1 MYSKNK
7 NSKIE
12 NVENFEKKSEIISED
27 NSFWESLR
35 DFPESQIVEQ
45 ENKIKNQENK
55 IDNIPLL
62 DILKNQI
69 SSPFVIVQK
78 S

>member
-12 NVENFEKKSEIISED
+12 NIENFEKKSEIISED

-45 ENKIKNQENK
+45 ENKIKN
-55 IDNIPLL
+55 
-62 DILKNQI
+62 
-69 SSPFVIVQK
+69 
-78 S
+78 